1 MTCFILLWGNSNSS
15 GTVYTH
21 AQVPTDIVQEVI
33 ANLNNAQWQNSVGV
47 NTVRAI
53 SLDTNRIGLRDGV
66 DGGQLKFTD
75 SGTGPIKIETDQV
88 AGVVDNYYNVTSV
101 GATSLSISAGTQ
113 VPPRTL
119 EFTNSD
125 VILYESLYYI
135 KIPGGHGLQNGQKLT
150 FNVVSGA
157 AVPGLNSGQIYYA
170 IVIDDLYSVG
180 IVIYQCH
187 WWN

>member
-1 MTCFILLWGNSNSS
+1 MFYSLWGNSNSS

-21 AQVPTDIVQEVI
+21 AQVATAIVQEVI

-75 SGTGPIKIETDQV
+75 SGTGPIKIETDQI

-101 GATSLSISAGTQ
+101 GATTLTISAGTQ
-113 VPPRTL
+113 IPPRTL

-125 VILYESLYYI
+125 VILFDTLYYI
-135 KIPGGHGLQNGQKLT
+135 RVPGGHGLQNGQKVT
-150 FNVVSGA
+150 FNVTNGA
-157 AVPGLNSGQIYYA
+157 AVPGLNTADIFCNCY
-170 IVIDDLYSVG
+170 
-180 IVIYQCH
+180 
-187 WWN
+187 